1 MEIGEVLK
9 YLPHRFPF
17 LLIDRV
23 VECKPGESLVA
34 LKNVTYNEQ
43 FFPGHFPNRPV
54 MPAVL
59 ILEAMAQATGILALR
74 TLDTL
79 PTDDS
84 IYYFVGVDNARFR
97 RTVEPGDQLYVY
109 VYLER
114 TMRGGSAS
122 INSEAAM
129 FIPSN
134 GSCPEWLATSINRPG
149 GSFSMPWHC
158 TRK

>member
-1 MEIGEVLK
+1 MAEMDIGEVLK

-23 VECKPGESLVA
+23 LECKPGESLVA

-97 RTVEPGDQLYVY
+97 RTVEPGDQLHVH

-114 TMRGGSAS
+114 TMRGVWKVR
-122 INSEAAM
+122 SEA
-129 FIPSN
+129 
-134 GSCPEWLATSINRPG
+134 RVG
-149 GSFSMPWHC
+149 GTLCADARLMGAL
-158 TRK
+158 RGLGD

>member
-1 MEIGEVLK
+1 MAEMNIGEVLR
-9 YLPHRFPF
+9 YLPHRYPF

-23 VECKPGESLVA
+23 LECTPGESLVA

-74 TLDTL
+74 TLDTF

-84 IYYFVGVDNARFR
+84 IYYFVGVDGARFR
-97 RTVEPGDQLYVY
+97 RTVEPGDQLHVH
-109 VYLER
+109 VHLER
-114 TMRGGSAS
+114 TMRGVWKVR
-122 INSEAAM
+122 SEARVDDVLCADARLM
-129 FIPSN
+129 GALREI
-134 GSCPEWLATSINRPG
+134 EA
-149 GSFSMPWHC
+149 
-158 TRK
+158 